1 MNSNSYN
8 IRNETS
14 VLHIKK
20 SNLKKKCE
28 MQDSAQK
35 YKSPGI
41 VGEPDNQ
48 RPLMKTEAVEG
59 HATLFL
65 IK

>member
-1 MNSNSYN
+1 
-8 IRNETS
+8 
-14 VLHIKK
+14 
-20 SNLKKKCE
+20 

-35 YKSPGI
+35 HKSPGI